1 MATTWRVARS
11 ILHLFDQ
18 LQQAAPA
25 ARPRPAGEVA
35 AEEWGTIGDVA
46 HDPSSDHSP
55 KNFLGWGAQIVT
67 AGDIPNRPGLG
78 LDAHAVF
85 DAIRRSH
92 DPRVKYM
99 ISNDQICSSYAT
111 SSRRAWEW
119 GPYNPNDPTRDR
131 HMTHG
136 HLSVMGNA
144 GSDGTQDWETGL
156 GHAPADTED
165 EDDMGASTPP
175 IVIEREGITSLTLPP
190 TQAGIADPRPAWLN
204 FCNDTAGALY
214 GLRIWWTTGNE
225 QYHVFPGTSQGD
237 GATGGRLVLR
247 SGERW
252 GVEIPAG
259 ASGLSIMRLAVNEH
273 GNVIDP
279 TDDHRP
285 YGGHLTCAIERGPV
299 VK

>member
-11 ILHLFDQ
+11 ILRLFDQ
-18 LQQAAPA
+18 LQHAAPA

-35 AEEWGTIGDVA
+35 AEEWGTIGDAV
-46 HDPSSDHSP
+46 HDPASDHSP

-85 DAIRRSH
+85 DAIRRSR

-99 ISNDQICSSYAT
+99 ISNDQICSSYGT

-119 GPYNPNDPTRDR
+119 GPYNPNDPNRDR

-144 GSDGTQDWETGL
+144 GSDGTQDWQISTGS
-156 GHAPADTED
+156 APAADTED

-204 FCNDTAGALY
+204 FCNDTGQPYAL
-214 GLRIWWTTGNE
+214 RVWWTPGDE
-225 QYHVFPGTSQGD
+225 SYRVFPGTSQGD

-259 ASGLSIMRLAVNEH
+259 ASGLSISRLALDER
-273 GNVIDP
+273 GNVVDP
-279 TDDHRP
+279 AQGTI
-285 YGGHLTCAIERGPV
+285 YGGHLTCAIERGAV
-299 VK
+299 IK